1 MNRETA
7 NHVAD
12 TIENVARALA
22 EWTVNR
28 HLKSDPALPDK
39 YGEYWRSDWVGHVES
54 RFRFLAQAV
63 ALNRPEVFAAALQW
77 TAEAHCGHEEN
88 IADLD
93 LSLRCMREVVRE
105 EAPTAALD
113 AVNRCIDAALNSM
126 ECRDDTNRSSL
137 SPDRPHDRLTLSF
150 VEAILSADD
159 SRAARMI
166 FDAAGSGTS
175 VKAIYCEALQP
186 AMREIG
192 ILWHR
197 GDISVAE
204 EHLAT
209 ATTRDVMARLRTSF
223 PETPQNAPRVLA
235 AAVAGDFHDLGLR
248 MAADLLELEGW
259 RAWFLGANVPA
270 DVLIEFLD
278 RWPTQL
284 LLLSAS
290 TALHLRSA
298 AKTIETIRNVFPAS
312 QLRVLVGG
320 TPFSQ
325 IEGLWRDIGAD
336 GCGATLGDTPSA
348 AAELF
353 ESTSN

>member
-39 YGEYWRSDWVGHVES
+39 YGEFWRSDWVGHVES

-77 TAEAHCGHEEN
+77 TAEAHCGHEAN

-93 LSLRCMREVVRE
+93 LSLRCMREIVRE

-126 ECRDDTNRSSL
+126 DCRGDADRSSL
-137 SPDRPHDRLTLSF
+137 SPTRPHDRLALSF

-166 FDAAGSGTS
+166 FDAAGDGMS
-175 VKAIYCEALQP
+175 VHEVYCEVLQP

-192 ILWHR
+192 VLWHR

-209 ATTRDVMARLRTSF
+209 ATTRDVMARLRTNIS
-223 PETPQNAPRVLA
+223 EAPLEARRVLS

-248 MAADLLELEGW
+248 MATDLLELEGW

-270 DVLIEFLD
+270 EVLIEFLD

-298 AKTIETIRNVFPAS
+298 AKTIDNIRSVFPTP
-312 QLRVLVGG
+312 QLRIL
-320 TPFSQ
+320 
-325 IEGLWRDIGAD
+325 
-336 GCGATLGDTPSA
+336 
-348 AAELF
+348 
-353 ESTSN
+353 